1 MQEVGSDH
9 AQSFGFSTDGFATT
23 PTMRKLHLMGDRTS
37 DVVEIETWCQSEG
50 RIGTRRD
57 WDAATGELIGRAT
70 GYGHAQDT
78 CPVLLPAPVSAEL
91 VMEQAPANHP
101 KVSHH
106 TPTVITNHDDGV
118 VGSFGPWMVATRRPR
133 RTPRVQPHPQVNAP
147 SLVQGSRFN
156 PIHASDMDE
165 EPAGNN
171 VVPPKSSV
179 PSSLHQSR
187 KTTAPSHLKVAAKKK
202 MILAGKMPKAT
213 PLRKPMTVNLS
224 DFPILSKFSATASS
238 SKSATTQGT
247 LLDKTRHS
255 VTTMNENAD
264 PNIVH
269 SGSAT
274 NLAQDKSLILGDP
287 PDVITGSDGPLGPS
301 IMLKSAS
308 GDTLTKPARSNQHTD
323 EGRVGCGDA
332 RFLPTAKQFLRDN
345 KPDVVVFVEPRIRG
359 RRADSVI
366 SSLGFPNSHRVE
378 ANGFASGIWVAWYD
392 TVSITIAITHF
403 QFVHFR
409 ITNKRD
415 RSTLLAT
422 AVYASPSAAGK
433 KFLWPHLCRLASAI
447 RNPWAASLTFRTSL
461 CTLLTLSHLR
471 MRSIRH

>member
-1 MQEVGSDH
+1 MIETFDPGAVNPHSSRKHRRLDDSLSDGGDTRPVGPSLPPSYKESLMKD
-9 AQSFGFSTDGFATT
+9 SESTFCDADAFF
-23 PTMRKLHLMGDRTS
+23 D
-37 DVVEIETWCQSEG
+37 DEDVEILE
-50 RIGTRRD
+50 
-57 WDAATGELIGRAT
+57 
-70 GYGHAQDT
+70 
-78 CPVLLPAPVSAEL
+78 VLLPAPVSAEP

-106 TPTVITNHDDGV
+106 TPTVITNQDDGA
-118 VGSFGPWMVATRRPR
+118 VGSFGPWM
-133 RTPRVQPHPQVNAP
+133 
-147 SLVQGSRFN
+147 GSRFN

-171 VVPPKSSV
+171 VVPPKTSV

-202 MILAGKMPKAT
+202 MILAGKMSKAT
-213 PLRKPMTVNLS
+213 PLRKPMTVNLL

-287 PDVITGSDGPLGPS
+287 PDVITGSDGPFGPS

-308 GDTLTKPARSNQHTD
+308 GDTLTKPARSNQHMD

-332 RFLPTAKQFLRDN
+332 RFLPAAKQFLRDN

-378 ANGFASGIWVAWYD
+378 ANGFAGGIWVAWQLP
-392 TVSITIAITHF
+392 S
-403 QFVHFR
+403 
-409 ITNKRD
+409 
-415 RSTLLAT
+415 RSAR
-422 AVYASPSAAGK
+422 AYA
-433 KFLWPHLCRLASAI
+433 
-447 RNPWAASLTFRTSL
+447 
-461 CTLLTLSHLR
+461 LS
-471 MRSIRH
+471 